1 MDRDRKKNLARTM
14 NRLGKSS
21 HIMVEILTWLDPKDL
36 LQMNVVNA
44 AFYEKHVPL
53 TMRILRLK
61 LPSMLTMGAKTGR
74 KASVSHPLTQSLL
87 SHQ

>member
-1 MDRDRKKNLARTM
+1 MDWDRKKNLARTM

-61 LPSMLTMGAKTGR
+61 LPSMLTNFMKVIPTDACGR
-74 KASVSHPLTQSLL
+74 IRRSMMR
-87 SHQ
+87 